1 MSFLEVTVN
10 RETSSVPQDG
20 ADSGGCPAG
29 GFGRRSVLQGVAA
42 AGLAGV
48 GGNLLGRGNLVGRGA
63 HPNGVAVETAAAGSE
78 FPFYGARISRASIP
92 IRLQSGN
99 RCEGRQNRVMTVH
112 QADPDANTECTHSK
126 GST

>member
-1 MSFLEVTVN
+1 MT
-10 RETSSVPQDG
+10 REMSSVPQDW
-20 ADSGGCPAG
+20 ADSRGYPAG
-29 GFGRRSVLQGVAA
+29 GFNRRSVLQEVAA
-42 AGLAGV
+42 AGLAAV
-48 GGNLLGRGNLVGRGA
+48 GGNLLGRGA

-112 QADPDANTECTHSK
+112 QADPNANTECTHSK
-126 GST
+126 GSA

>member
-1 MSFLEVTVN
+1 VT

-20 ADSGGCPAG
+20 TDSGGCPAG
-29 GFGRRSVLQGVAA
+29 GFNRRSVLHEVAA
-42 AGLAGV
+42 AGLAAV
-48 GGNLLGRGNLVGRGA
+48 GGNLLGRGA

-78 FPFYGARISRASIP
+78 FPFYGAISRASIP

-126 GST
+126 GSA